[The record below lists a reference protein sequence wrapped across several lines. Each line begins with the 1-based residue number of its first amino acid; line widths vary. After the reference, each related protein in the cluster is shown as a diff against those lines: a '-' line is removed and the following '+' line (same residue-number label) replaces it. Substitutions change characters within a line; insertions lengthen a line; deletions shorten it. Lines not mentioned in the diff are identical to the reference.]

1 MKNANLWNYILIY
14 PSTLPDEVHI
24 GYWGRFNRWN
34 GLTKEADAIELLA
47 ARAALE
53 KPASDDP
60 GLIELLSFASS
71 MSIREFVRLHTQQP
85 YRRSIVSYK
94 PDLVHGDE
102 RDTSMVRYSANRFV
116 RRAAYFCATCVDA
129 DLVLHGTSYWRR
141 SHQLP
146 GMYVCPS
153 HGDALCY
160 IDSLKAFMK
169 APAVGLDDC
178 HVIDSAWALENHE
191 NRHVQEFLRLSLALS
206 EFPRP
211 INLHRARAVLCGR
224 AKVLNISVYPTKNNE
239 YRLSDKIFSR
249 YPGSW
254 LELVF
259 PKASAKSAG
268 EIQHQLDGI
277 LYCSTSS
284 SSIVAYLLGACVL
297 FDTAEDFLHALAG
310 ATPAKRAKR
319 GGRKDNFD
327 RKIELHDGVASYI
340 RCKGS
345 HTKIAREYGAPMNAI
360 KPQLL
365 AFGLPDLGSSR
376 NLQHSKQASALQH
389 FYSRRMSLADSARL
403 AGVLVEDI
411 ESLVRQ
417 AGIHL
422 PAALRQMD
430 LPDTAHAET
439 DP

>member
-1 MKNANLWNYILIY
+1 MR
-14 PSTLPDEVHI
+14 T
-24 GYWGRFNRWN
+24 
-34 GLTKEADAIELLA
+34 EADAFQLLT

-53 KPASDDP
+53 NSADDGP

-71 MSIREFVRLHTQQP
+71 MSIREFVRQHTQQP
-85 YRRSIVSYK
+85 YRRAIVSYK

-102 RDTSMVRYSANRFV
+102 RDMSMIRYSANRFA
-116 RRAAYFCATCVDA
+116 RQATYFCATCVDA
-129 DLVLHGTSYWRR
+129 DVVIHGTSYWRR

-153 HGDALCY
+153 HGDALY
-160 IDSLKAFMK
+160 YLDSLKAYMK
-169 APAVGLDDC
+169 APAVGLEDC
-178 HVIDSAWALENHE
+178 HAIDSAWALENHE
-191 NRHVQEFLRLSLALS
+191 NKHVQEFLRLSLALS
-206 EFPRP
+206 EFPHP
-211 INLHRARAVLCGR
+211 ISLHRARSVLCER
-224 AKVLNISVYPTKNNE
+224 AKALNIPVYPTKNNE

-259 PKASAKSAG
+259 PNASSKSPG

-297 FDTAEDFLHALAG
+297 FDTADDFLHALSDAE
-310 ATPAKRAKR
+310 PVKRIKR
-319 GGRKDNFD
+319 GERKEKFD
-327 RKIELHDGVASYI
+327 RKIELHEGLASYI

-345 HTKIAREYGAPMNAI
+345 HTKIAREYEVSMNAI

-365 AFGLPDLGSSR
+365 AFGLPNLESRRDLK
-376 NLQHSKQASALQH
+376 HSKHACALRH
-389 FYSRRMSLADSARL
+389 FYSRHMSLADSAKL
-403 AGVLVEDI
+403 AGVTAEDVESI
-411 ESLVRQ
+411 VRQ

-422 PAALRQMD
+422 PAALLQMD
-430 LPDTAHAET
+430 LPDIIVNALQRNHSSSSSSVQNDKVLNQKTRAICSMT
-439 DP
+439 